1 MTDWYTIYTK
11 PKAEDSTNRLLSN
24 VGIETLNPKIRIQKY
39 MRGKYSDVI
48 EQLFPCYIF
57 ACFDRNTQSHMIKY
71 TRGVRYIVGK
81 ESPITVPHEIINAM
95 RERMEGEI
103 LVPPKEDFEK
113 GDRVLIKEGPF
124 RNFYGIF
131 EGKLSG
137 RERAMVLL
145 DALHV
150 KLDIEERSITKA

>member
-1 MTDWYTIYTK
+1 MDWYTIYTK

-24 VGIETLNPKIRIQKY
+24 ASIETLNPKIRLQKY
-39 MRGKYSDVI
+39 IRGKYADVI
-48 EQLFPCYIF
+48 EQLFPCYLF
-57 ACFDRNTQSHMIKY
+57 ARFDKNSQSHMIKY

-81 ESPITVPHEIINAM
+81 ESPIPVPHEIISAIK
-95 RERMEGEI
+95 ERMEGEI
-103 LVPPKEDFEK
+103 LVPAKEEFEK

-150 KLDIEERSITKA
+150 KLDIEERSITKM

>member
-1 MTDWYTIYTK
+1 MDWYTIYTK

-24 VGIETLNPKIRIQKY
+24 AGVETLNPKIRIQKY
-39 MRGKYSDVI
+39 TRGKYSDVI
-48 EQLFPCYIF
+48 EQLFPCYLF
-57 ACFDRNTQSHMIKY
+57 ARFDTKTHSHMIKY
-71 TRGVRYIVGK
+71 TRGVKYIVGK
-81 ESPITVPHEIINAM
+81 DNPIPVPREIIDAIKD
-95 RERMEGEI
+95 RMEDEI
-103 LVPPKEDFEK
+103 LVPEKEDFEK

-137 RERAMVLL
+137 RERAMILL